1 MCRTATDK
9 VCNSLVSHVPIKEI
23 TSLLKTISLIRT
35 DLKLIFNGDSEIYKK
50 ACQHH
55 FILPHMTNVISEI
68 THSILNFHSRLISA
82 KIDNSW
88 DCSQSLLTLAIR
100 DRDMLLA
107 ELNLPIHRS
116 ELPSMLIQLQQS
128 GGHNRNFRRKY
139 MNTLSTSNLNI
150 EVWIIIWHLH
160 LKTLT
165 IFVYIVIDITIT
177 TLFDIVIVECLN
189 HESCNSKKE
198 YCPLL
203 S

>member
-1 MCRTATDK
+1 MHEIGQLASFGEKTVHQLDKNDRTKEIIFFSNMLELIGKMCRTATDK

-128 GGHNRNFRRKY
+128 GGHNRTFRRKY

-150 EVWIIIWHLH
+150 EV
-160 LKTLT
+160 
-165 IFVYIVIDITIT
+165 
-177 TLFDIVIVECLN
+177 
-189 HESCNSKKE
+189 
-198 YCPLL
+198 
-203 S
+203 